1 MSYELAVFSS
11 VHQVNRMKSLLN
23 RDGQYFGMIRA
34 PHGISPGGCG
44 FALRF
49 EESGRPLVEQA
60 ARELGIMINDI
71 FKEEK
76 QEDGSKVYT
85 RIGLS

>member
-23 RDGQYFGMIRA
+23 RGGRYFGMIRA

-71 FKEEK
+71 FKEEIRK
-76 QEDGSKVYT
+76 DGSKVYT